1 MTTTV
6 NTWSLCSCP
15 NSSRNSDASP
25 VPPHQASGLRSEFLQ
40 GLRLPAT
47 IGCSAPAPV
56 NLLYSSVRL
65 VSFPYVS
72 SYAQISSNP
81 LKSNIIRRK
90 TTSVRSVKNQNN
102 VRNASN
108 SSLHSQSQLLATAQ
122 NTAHYS
128 TPLYV
133 SFPCCG
139 FPHAKVRVQTLLNPL
154 VKTAIS
160 ETSDFFYYPSH
171 RPPRRP
177 YVSRINGRI
186 FFRRTFDRGKNRLST
201 VASASC

>member
-25 VPPHQASGLRSEFLQ
+25 VPPRQASGLRSEFLQ

-47 IGCSAPAPV
+47 IGRSAPTPV

-90 TTSVRSVKNQNN
+90 TSSVRSVKNQNN
-102 VRNASN
+102 VRNAS
-108 SSLHSQSQLLATAQ
+108 
-122 NTAHYS
+122 
-128 TPLYV
+128 
-133 SFPCCG
+133 
-139 FPHAKVRVQTLLNPL
+139 
-154 VKTAIS
+154 
-160 ETSDFFYYPSH
+160 TSDFFYCPSH

-201 VASASC
+201 VAGASC